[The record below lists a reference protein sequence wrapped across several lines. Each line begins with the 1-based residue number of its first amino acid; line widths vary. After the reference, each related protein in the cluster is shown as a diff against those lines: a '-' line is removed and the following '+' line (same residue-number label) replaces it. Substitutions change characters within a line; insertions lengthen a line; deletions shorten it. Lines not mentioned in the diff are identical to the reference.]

1 MQSKVI
7 KHCMWL
13 VARDIVGLSIFYN
26 ARRKMRFGK
35 NPADTHED
43 ELGRATKCQKRKSF
57 ICKGNNNS
65 NRGRKYWRDSE
76 RNDG

>member
-1 MQSKVI
+1 
-7 KHCMWL
+7 MWAYL
-13 VARDIVGLSIFYN
+13 FFYN

-35 NPADTHED
+35 KIPPADTHED
-43 ELGRATKCQKRKSF
+43 ELGRATKSQKRKSF